1 MKKII
6 AVYLCLGLLL
16 SLAACAS
23 KPQEKKTAEEGVD
36 ISALSAEELYRA
48 ACEKNKGLASSS
60 YHTVISINGVEQ
72 SEFDTIRVRKG
83 YEGFEYSREGDP
95 YYYFDNETAWISG
108 DLGSYT
114 APATA
119 ADFQAFLDSCVY
131 PVTALPVSALT
142 DIFKDNLTVTYRSE
156 NEALLALY
164 SEVSPG
170 FSPRSLSGKATVN
183 QDLVLTEETVTVT
196 GYNAVGSSVSYVL
209 STELHAYR
217 SDAIT
222 PAEVNKNLPYI
233 AVDNINLPAT
243 VQRAKSALLS
253 LDNLQATLVLSQKAA
268 TEKQSFSHAET
279 ITLYYKTEGTIPSY
293 YRSQQSHHR
302 ADKEESSFFTQS
314 LLKNGSLTENRFN
327 LFTGEKLS
335 EETRAESNPLWQED
349 LKTLIPALSQL
360 AALTVVEDATGYSIS
375 FTLTEDAATKRL
387 SDTVALFPD
396 SGLSVPAPSAMAG
409 TLSIDKKSGVLTA
422 LSFSVKGEAVEAHYS
437 LLVDAIENIELPEL
451 QTPSA
456 TTGMDPGQAEH
467 AD

>member
-1 MKKII
+1 MKKTV
-6 AVYLCLGLLL
+6 AVFLCLGLLL
-16 SLAACAS
+16 SLAACSFA
-23 KPQEKKTAEEGVD
+23 PQEEKTREEGVD
-36 ISALSAEELYRA
+36 ITALSAEELYEA
-48 ACEKNKGLASSS
+48 ACQKNLELASYR

-72 SEFDTIRVRKG
+72 SGFDTIRVRKG

-131 PVTALPVSALT
+131 PVTALPVSHLT
-142 DIFKDNLTVTYRSE
+142 DIFKDNYTVTYRSE

-164 SEVSPG
+164 SEVAPG
-170 FSPRSLSGKATVN
+170 FSPKSLSGKATLN
-183 QDLVLTEETVTVT
+183 KDLILTEETITVT
-196 GYNAVGSSVSYVL
+196 GYNAAGSSVSYLL
-209 STELHAYR
+209 STKLDAYR

-222 PAEVNKNLPYI
+222 PAEVNKSLPYI
-233 AVDNINLPAT
+233 PVDNITLPST
-243 VQRAKSALLS
+243 IQRAMSALLS
-253 LDNLQATLVLSQKAA
+253 LDNLQATLVLSHKAA

-279 ITLYYKTEGTIPSY
+279 ITLYYKTEGVTPSY

-302 ADKEESSFFTQS
+302 ADKEESSFFVQS

-335 EETRAESNPLWQED
+335 EETRTETNPVWQED
-349 LKTLIPALSQL
+349 LKALLPALSQL
-360 AALTVVEDATGYSIS
+360 ATLTVAEDATGYSIS
-375 FTLTEDAATKRL
+375 FTLTEEAATKRL
-387 SDTVALFPD
+387 SDTIALFPD
-396 SGLSVPAPSAMAG
+396 FGLTVPAPSAMAG
-409 TLSIDKKSGVLTA
+409 TLAIDKKSGVLTA
-422 LSFSVKGEAVEAHYS
+422 LSFSVKGEGVEAHYS
-437 LLVDAIENIELPEL
+437 LLVDAVENIELPEM